1 MSMHENPDTN
11 AAPHAGMAGDTSIEL
26 GTKIV
31 SSDGEHVGKVDSL
44 VLDYNTREV
53 QSIICRSGVLLTTDR
68 IIPIGMVDKRDAD
81 GNLLLNISAAE
92 VKKQQEFVERE
103 FRTMSPDEVGP
114 MPVTWATGTGQTP
127 YYFYTATDSLGY
139 RDDTPFFSNAPLAP
153 PDVEVESNLPENATR
168 LDSGSDVIGSD
179 GKKLGTVENVTYTE
193 DGDITSFI
201 VKAGFLF
208 HHDID
213 IPAEWISSVSD
224 EGVHLTVTADQAEA
238 TMGDA

>member
-1 MSMHENPDTN
+1 MSLNENTEFD
-11 AAPHAGMAGDTSIEL
+11 AAPHAGMPGNTNIEL

-31 SSDGEHVGKVDSL
+31 SSDGKDVGKIDSL

-81 GNLLLNISAAE
+81 GNLMLNITADE
-92 VKKQQEFVERE
+92 VEKQQEFVERE
-103 FRTMSPDEVGP
+103 YTTMNPDDVGP
-114 MPVTWATGTGQTP
+114 MPVTWASGTGEAP
-127 YYFYTATDSLGY
+127 YYFYPPTDALGY

-153 PDVEVESNLPENATR
+153 PEVEVESNLPETATR
-168 LDSGSDVIGSD
+168 LDSGSNVIGSD
-179 GKKLGTVENVTYTE
+179 GKKLGTIEDITYTE
-193 DGDITSFI
+193 HGDITSFV

-208 HHDID
+208 HHDVD

-224 EGVHLTVTADQAEA
+224 DGVHLTVTADQADA
-238 TMGDA
+238 SMGHA